1 MAIIMSV
8 LKWFVWT
15 SRPCDFNAP
24 TYHVAFSPSFPAG
37 ECLTYISGRFMSG
50 KRDGL
55 SLYMNMKEKEK

>member
-8 LKWFVWT
+8 LTWGVWP

-24 TYHVAFSPSFPAG
+24 TYHVAVSPSLPAG

-55 SLYMNMKEKEK
+55 SLDMNRKEEEK